1 MKRLIHNLFKNSW
14 YVILGIANCLVSYD
28 LLTNEHFFFWP
39 PQFRNLMNDDRV
51 DWIILV
57 IGIALFVYAILDH
70 HSNWIITFLLAVSAA
85 FYTLLGFLSWEHMQF
100 AGMSRM
106 GATAALCF
114 VMVLVIL
121 NTARIR
127 NSR

>member
-1 MKRLIHNLFKNSW
+1 
-14 YVILGIANCLVSYD
+14 
-28 LLTNEHFFFWP
+28 
-39 PQFRNLMNDDRV
+39 MNDDRV